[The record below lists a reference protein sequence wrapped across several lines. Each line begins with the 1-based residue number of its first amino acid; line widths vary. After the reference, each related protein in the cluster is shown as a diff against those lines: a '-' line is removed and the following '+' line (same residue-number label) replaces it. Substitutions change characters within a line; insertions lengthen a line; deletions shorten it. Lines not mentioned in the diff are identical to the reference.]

1 MTERKSKHGT
11 EENIELGNEE
21 AGFILEPAQVEVGS
35 GYTVAVSYDE
45 HDKPI
50 IDVKTYGQVDTAKM
64 RREIERV
71 FPNAKIRQHAQET
84 SISIARKSKKK
95 PKNKPR

>member
-1 MTERKSKHGT
+1 MTERKNKRET
-11 EENIELGNEE
+11 EETIELDNEE
-21 AGFILEPAQVEVGS
+21 TGFILEPTQIEVGS

-71 FPNAKIRQHAQET
+71 FPNAKIRQHTEKP